1 MPLFSKKGS
10 SFIMENKQGNSLWN
24 FFASVKLALVTLFVL
39 AVASIIGTIIPQK
52 EAAARYIELYGA
64 NVAKFFQLLDLQDM
78 YNSWWFVSM
87 LVLFSLNLIVCTI
100 ERLPHIWKVVTLDNL
115 ATTSADRLGKM
126 AMHRTFR
133 GQLAMEQAVSTVQQI
148 MKGAGWPVSQADK
161 DGGVLL
167 FSQKGAYTRLG
178 VIIVHVSILVIF
190 VGALIG
196 SFYGYKASVLI
207 PEGGSTSQVY
217 QSNAE
222 HTPIPLSF
230 TVRCDDF
237 KLTYYDT
244 GMPKEYRSDLV
255 VVKDNKD
262 LFKQSVVVNDPMQYG
277 GLTFY
282 QSSYQPVEGQFS
294 VHIANENTK
303 AEQKFIITP
312 RQESKWLSENVSF
325 GITDMSGPDMMKRYQ
340 YKIWFSDSKS
350 GPAEFWINE
359 GGTARVK
366 RPETTY
372 TFTAQPRF
380 ATGLQVVKDPGVWT
394 VYSGCIMMILGL
406 IVIFFMSHRRIWVFV
421 THDGQK
427 SSILVSGMSNKNKIG
442 FEKNMEVL
450 YDKFAADS
458 SLATLPQ

>member
-1 MPLFSKKGS
+1 
-10 SFIMENKQGNSLWN
+10 MENKKGNSLWN

-39 AVASIIGTIIPQK
+39 AVASIIGTIVPQK
-52 EAAARYIELYGA
+52 EEAARYVELYGKNIA
-64 NVAKFFQLLDLQDM
+64 NFFQLLDIQDM

-100 ERLPHIWKVVTLDNL
+100 ERLPHIWKVVTQDNL
-115 ATTSADRLGKM
+115 ATTNADRLGKM
-126 AMHRTFR
+126 AMHRIFR
-133 GQLAMEQAVSTVQQI
+133 GQMAMDQATSAVQQI
-148 MKGAGWPVSQADK
+148 MQAAGWPVSQADK
-161 DGGVLL
+161 DGGTLF

-178 VIIVHVSILVIF
+178 VIIVHISILVIF
-190 VGALIG
+190 TGALIG

-217 QSNAE
+217 QSNKE
-222 HTPIPLSF
+222 HTAIPLAF

-237 KLTYYDT
+237 QLTYYDT
-244 GMPKEYRSDLV
+244 GMPKEYRSNLA
-255 VVKDNKD
+255 VVKDNKEVYT
-262 LFKQSVVVNDPMQYG
+262 KSIVVNDPMQYG

-294 VHIANENTK
+294 VQITNENTK
-303 AEQKFIITP
+303 AEQKFIISP
-312 RQESKWLSENVSF
+312 RQENKWLTESVTF

-350 GPAEFWINE
+350 GPSEFWINE

-366 RPETTY
+366 RPDATY
-372 TFTAQPRF
+372 ILTAKPRF

-406 IVIFFMSHRRIWVFV
+406 IVIFFMSHRRVWVFV
-421 THDGQK
+421 SSDGQK
-427 SSILVSGMSNKNKIG
+427 TSILVSGMSNKNKIG
-442 FEKNMEVL
+442 FEKNMEVI

-458 SLATLPQ
+458 SLTALSQ